1 MDIDW
6 QFLLSAQVV
15 DAVLLGLRT
24 TLYVSF
30 YSAIGAI
37 FLGVVAGLFQTS
49 GRIWLIRF
57 GKAYVTFFRNVPLL
71 VLLFFFYFGLPLLFP
86 PREFPILYT
95 GGYEVTVAILAISVA
110 WGAFVAE
117 VVRSG
122 IEAIPFGQ
130 LEAALASGLSKGQA
144 FRHIVFPQLGPIIL
158 PGMSNEMVNI
168 VKSTSLAMTIGVNE
182 LIWQAQQIEAETF
195 RGFEAM
201 TAVTVVYLVL
211 SLSIFG
217 IFWFLERVTRI
228 K

>member
-1 MDIDW
+1 M
-6 QFLLSAQVV
+6 
-15 DAVLLGLRT
+15 
-24 TLYVSF
+24 
-30 YSAIGAI
+30 
-37 FLGVVAGLFQTS
+37 
-49 GRIWLIRF
+49 
-57 GKAYVTFFRNVPLL
+57 TFFRNVPLL
-71 VLLFFFYFGLPLLFP
+71 VQLFFFYFGLPLLFP
-86 PREFPILYT
+86 PREFPLLYT
-95 GGYEVTVAILAISVA
+95 GDYEVTVAILAISLA

-144 FRHIVFPQLGPIIL
+144 FRHIVLPQLGPIIL
-158 PGMSNEMVNI
+158 PGMSNEMINI

-211 SLSIFG
+211 SLSIFR
-217 IFWFLERVTRI
+217 IFWILERVTRI